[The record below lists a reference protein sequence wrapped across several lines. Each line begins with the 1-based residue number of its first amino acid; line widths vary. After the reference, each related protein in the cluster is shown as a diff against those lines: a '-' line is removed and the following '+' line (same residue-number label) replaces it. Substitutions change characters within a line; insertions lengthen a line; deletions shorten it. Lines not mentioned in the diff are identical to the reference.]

1 MRLGFLVLTTIL
13 GVFFI
18 FLFQKNKLSKN
29 SVVKNSNTITY
40 IPIGDSYTIG
50 LGVAEQERWPNMLVE
65 NINKQNIPLHL
76 ILNPAVSGFT
86 VDDAITYELPEV
98 DKFKPDIVTV
108 LIGAND
114 NFRQVPVT
122 QFTHSYRILLNRLQK
137 IIPNPRHIVLITLP
151 DHTRSP
157 AGQSFDDTAGSKL
170 IEEYNNVIKNEGQKR
185 EMPVVD
191 IFPISQT
198 MTTPADF
205 IADGLHPSRDG
216 YIKWERVIYQTMFAI
231 LSE

>member
-1 MRLGFLVLTTIL
+1 M
-13 GVFFI
+13 
-18 FLFQKNKLSKN
+18 N

-65 NINKQNIPLHL
+65 NINKQNIPLRL
-76 ILNPAVSGFT
+76 ISNPAVSGFT

-98 DKFKPDIVTV
+98 EKHKPDIATV

-114 NFRQVPVT
+114 NFRQVPID
-122 QFTHSYRILLNRLQK
+122 QFAHSYRLLLNRLQK
-137 IIPNPRHIVLITLP
+137 VIPNPRHIVLITLP
-151 DHTRSP
+151 DHTQSP
-157 AGQSFDDTAGSKL
+157 AGQSIGDIAGSKL
-170 IEEYNNVIKNEGQKR
+170 IEEYNNVIKNEGQRR

-198 MTTPADF
+198 MTTPSDF

-216 YIKWERVIYQTMFAI
+216 YAKWERVIYQTMFAI